1 MQCRNSDDV
10 KLIIVP
16 GSLAEKS
23 FYGICESHF
32 ERVRTREVDAHA
44 VRDGDE
50 HVDDERGSVREREE
64 RDAHL
69 LAELEPASSTDHY
82 RGPREL
88 SELENGVS
96 EVVSSVRFLNTE
108 CSECIERVRA

>member
-1 MQCRNSDDV
+1 M
-10 KLIIVP
+10 
-16 GSLAEKS
+16 SLTFS
-23 FYGICESHF
+23 ESITYFEPHF

-69 LAELEPASSTDHY
+69 LTELEPSAATDHN
-82 RGPREL
+82 RCPREL
-88 SELENGVS
+88 NEFERSVKQMIFSARILNAVS
-96 EVVSSVRFLNTE
+96 
-108 CSECIERVRA
+108 A